1 MASLWHSQNWFI
13 LSCHW
18 GPLIAEKL
26 SCKIRLKIIF
36 LSTVIQ
42 AYHPYAFF
50 WELIVMLPLRC
61 PNRVLGISYDF
72 SKYSQG
78 HCYMLGLIIKVLKT
92 KTKANSQVGAGK
104 SEDWLS
110 PLSSPL
116 SAPTFFL
123 SHVSGKAGIFTI
135 VCYVSQYN

>member
-18 GPLIAEKL
+18 GPLTAEKL

-42 AYHPYAFF
+42 ADHPYAFF

-72 SKYSQG
+72 SKYSQS

-92 KTKANSQVGAGK
+92 KAKANSQVGAGK
-104 SEDWLS
+104 SENRLS
-110 PLSSPL
+110 SLSSWVPPLSS
-116 SAPTFFL
+116 FL
-123 SHVSGKAGIFTI
+123 MFQEKLAYSL
-135 VCYVSQYN
+135 